1 LTLIQVDGWSR
12 ISDMAMEATTNSARR
27 RRPRK
32 GDLKEQAILDTA
44 VELLAD
50 RSFDEIGVDELARG
64 AGISRPTFYF
74 YFESKQAVLRVLV
87 EQLTERAFSDSE
99 WLSGDPDQP
108 PEETIRSG
116 IELGA
121 KLWRDHGP
129 VMRAGFDTWGSAP
142 ELRPFWEGITTQFVD
157 AAAEQIKTARSA
169 GVAPNG
175 PPSARALA
183 TALIRMSER
192 CYYMASLGA
201 EPSLS
206 DKELTTTL
214 TTVYL
219 RTIYGTDSPSAT
231 SQARLR

>member
-1 LTLIQVDGWSR
+1 V
-12 ISDMAMEATTNSARR
+12 ATSTTSAARR
-27 RRPRK
+27 RQPRK

-74 YFESKQAVLRVLV
+74 YFESKQAVLRALV
-87 EQLTERAFSDSE
+87 EQLTERAFTDSE
-99 WLSGDPDQP
+99 WFSDTDQP
-108 PEETIRSG
+108 PEEAIRSG

-121 KLWRDHGP
+121 KLWQEHGA
-129 VMRAGFDTWGSAP
+129 VMRAGFDTWGSVP
-142 ELRPFWEGITTQFVD
+142 DLRPIWEAITVQFVD
-157 AAAEQIKTARSA
+157 AAAEQIKLARTS
-169 GVAPNG
+169 GLAPNG

-183 TALIRMSER
+183 IALIRMSER

-206 DKELTTTL
+206 DKELTATM
-214 TTVYL
+214 TTVFL
-219 RTIYGTDSPSAT
+219 RSIYGTDSPSAT
-231 SQARLR
+231 RQASRLR

>member
-1 LTLIQVDGWSR
+1 VSTS
-12 ISDMAMEATTNSARR
+12 TTNAARR

-44 VELLAD
+44 VELLAE

-74 YFESKQAVLRVLV
+74 YFESKQAVLRALV
-87 EQLTERAFSDSE
+87 EQLTQQAFTSSE
-99 WLSGDPDQP
+99 WLTGADEDQP
-108 PEETIRSG
+108 PEEAIRSG

-121 KLWRDHGP
+121 KLWQDHGP
-129 VMRAGFDTWGSAP
+129 VLRAGFDTWGSVP
-142 ELRPFWEGITTQFVD
+142 DLRPFWEAITTQFVD
-157 AAAEQIKTARSA
+157 AAAEQIKAARSA
-169 GVAPNG
+169 GFAPNG
-175 PPSARALA
+175 PPSARAMA

-192 CYYMASLGA
+192 CYYMASLGV

-231 SQARLR
+231 RQASRLR

>member
-1 LTLIQVDGWSR
+1 MLIGVNGWSNIR
-12 ISDMAMEATTNSARR
+12 DVATETATNPARR

-44 VELLAD
+44 VKLLAK

-87 EQLTERAFSDSE
+87 EHLTGQAFTDSD
-99 WLSGDPDQP
+99 WLTGADLP
-108 PEETIRSG
+108 PEEAIRSG
-116 IELGA
+116 IEMGV

-129 VMRAGFDTWGSAP
+129 VLRAGFDTWATVP
-142 ELRPFWEGITTQFVD
+142 ELRPIWEAITERFVE
-157 AAAEQIKTARSA
+157 AAADQIRVERRA
-169 GVAPNG
+169 GNAPDG

-201 EPSLS
+201 EPALTDRELS
-206 DKELTTTL
+206 ATL
-214 TTVYL
+214 TTVFL
-219 RTIYGTDSPSAT
+219 RSIYGTDSPSAT
-231 SQARLR
+231 S

>member
-1 LTLIQVDGWSR
+1 VTP
-12 ISDMAMEATTNSARR
+12 TTSARR

-44 VELLAD
+44 RELLAQ

-74 YFESKQAVLRVLV
+74 YFESKQAVLRALV
-87 EQLTERAFSDSE
+87 EQLTEQAFTSSE
-99 WLSGDPDQP
+99 WLSGADEDQA
-108 PEETIRSG
+108 PEDVIQSG

-121 KLWRDHGP
+121 KLWQEHGP

-142 ELRPFWEGITTQFVD
+142 ELRPFWEAITTQFVD
-157 AAAEQIKTARSA
+157 AVAEQIKNARTA
-169 GVAPNG
+169 GLAPNG
-175 PPSARALA
+175 PPSPRALA

-192 CYYMASLGA
+192 CYYMASLGV

-219 RTIYGTDSPSAT
+219 RAIYGTDSPSTTRPA
-231 SQARLR
+231 ARLR